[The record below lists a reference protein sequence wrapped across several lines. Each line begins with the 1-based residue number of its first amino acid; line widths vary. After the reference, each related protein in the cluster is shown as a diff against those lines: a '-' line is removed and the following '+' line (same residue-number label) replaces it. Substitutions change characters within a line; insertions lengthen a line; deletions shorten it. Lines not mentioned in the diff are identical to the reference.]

1 MAEYDNTNTGA
12 AFAPFP
18 SQSMILQGKVD
29 IMSKQSKVVCV
40 KDQTKNGRNIV
51 EVYAKIAVLFENDK
65 KGNDNAPDY
74 SGPIDET
81 EHLKIAG
88 WKRMK
93 DGKPYMSFKI
103 SEKQEGMS
111 NTDSASSALPND
123 NIPF

>member
-18 SQSMILQGKVD
+18 TQQMILQGKVD
-29 IMSKQSKVVCV
+29 IDMKQSKIVCV

-65 KGNDNAPDY
+65 KGNESAPDY
-74 SGPIDET
+74 SGPIDDNDM
-81 EHLKIAG
+81 LKIAG

-93 DGKPYMSFKI
+93 DGKPYMSFKV
-103 SEKQEGMS
+103 SDKQ
-111 NTDSASSALPND
+111 NSSHGAQSGLPND
-123 NIPF
+123 AIPF

>member
-18 SQSMILQGKVD
+18 TQQMILQGKVD
-29 IMSKQSKVVCV
+29 IDMKQSKIVCV

-65 KGNDNAPDY
+65 KGNESAPDY
-74 SGPIDET
+74 SGPIDDNDM
-81 EHLKIAG
+81 LKIAG

-93 DGKPYMSFKI
+93 DGKPYMSFKV
-103 SEKQEGMS
+103 SDKQNGSHGAQSGLS
-111 NTDSASSALPND
+111 NDA
-123 NIPF
+123 IPF

>member
-18 SQSMILQGKVD
+18 TQQMILQGKVD
-29 IMSKQSKVVCV
+29 IDMKQSKIVCV

-65 KGNDNAPDY
+65 KGNESAPDY
-74 SGPIDET
+74 SGPIDDNDM
-81 EHLKIAG
+81 LKIAG

-93 DGKPYMSFKI
+93 DGKPYMSFKV
-103 SEKQEGMS
+103 SDKQNSLHGAQS
-111 NTDSASSALPND
+111 GLPND
-123 NIPF
+123 AIPF

>member
-18 SQSMILQGKVD
+18 TQQMILQGKVD
-29 IMSKQSKVVCV
+29 IDMKQSKIVCV

-65 KGNDNAPDY
+65 KANENAPDY
-74 SGPIDET
+74 SGPIDDNDM
-81 EHLKIAG
+81 LKIAG

-93 DGKPYMSFKI
+93 DGKPYMSFKV
-103 SEKQEGMS
+103 SDKQNGS
-111 NTDSASSALPND
+111 HGAQSGLPND
-123 NIPF
+123 AIPF